1 MTCCDCVIFLLN
13 WCIVVQSSCPGEC
26 VAAAELQL
34 LRNNHR
40 LTVLVSLSWSLLQ
53 VWDQRLKITRLFV
66 SVHLIRRRG
75 LRPALDRYALQNKT
89 IKTALRGNL
98 CEQMSHCAEENLQ
111 KDSELHKLIFLY

>member
-1 MTCCDCVIFLLN
+1 M
-13 WCIVVQSSCPGEC
+13 
-26 VAAAELQL
+26 AAAELQL

-40 LTVLVSLSWSLLQ
+40 LTELVSLSWSAPEGALLQ

-75 LRPALDRYALQNKT
+75 LRLALDRYALQNKT
-89 IKTALRGNL
+89 IKAALRGNL
-98 CEQMSHCAEENLQ
+98 CEQMSLCEEENLQ